1 MLSAISIS
9 SSVAPDVP
17 YFHSSPRTL
26 PSSLDAV
33 GCLLCAASSLVSLPC
48 TNGIG
53 IVMSCSSVS
62 LRRSRLLRSIINLPN
77 TMTARGVLAVAHDL
91 RWLDVGAAVWTLPG
105 GDRGSEPVCGRVQHR
120 NLGLVLFLG
129 HEHALRAHDGRRLV
143 RIERHARPAR
153 HAGLRDVAHLGHL
166 DAGLAQFVLDADEEA
181 ALAHD
186 FFFLIR
192 TRQTRR
198 PRSSR

>member
-48 TNGIG
+48 TNGIDV
-53 IVMSCSSVS
+53 VMSCSSVS

-77 TMTARGVLAVAHDL
+77 TMTACGVLAVAHDL
-91 RWLDVGAAVWTLPG
+91 RWLDVGSAVWTLAC
-105 GDRGSEPVCGRVQHR
+105 GDRGCELVRGRVQ
-120 NLGLVLFLG
+120 
-129 HEHALRAHDGRRLV
+129 LRDASLMLLLREQRTLRTDCRRWTATV
-143 RIERHARPAR
+143 RSQARPTVR
-153 HAGLRDVAHLGHL
+153 TWLRCVA
-166 DAGLAQFVLDADEEA
+166 
-181 ALAHD
+181 
-186 FFFLIR
+186 
-192 TRQTRR
+192 
-198 PRSSR
+198 